1 MVNDRGLTG
10 FDGDGRQAEAS
21 KLLRFLPSIYEQD
34 PFIGRFLRIFE
45 DIHDPLQAIA
55 STLPQYFDPAIAPRE
70 LGAFIGSWVGSE
82 REGDTARLSD
92 SRWGRLARESVWLH
106 RWRGTKR
113 GLRRALEIAT
123 GFTPMITDF
132 ADGLVLSGDASLGVN
147 TSLGSGAPRRV
158 VVTFDC
164 EPDLVDSGVVD
175 AIIRRHKPAHVTHE
189 VTFNASRSN

>member
-1 MVNDRGLTG
+1 
-10 FDGDGRQAEAS
+10 
-21 KLLRFLPSIYEQD
+21 
-34 PFIGRFLRIFE
+34 
-45 DIHDPLQAIA
+45 
-55 STLPQYFDPAIAPRE
+55 
-70 LGAFIGSWVGSE
+70 
-82 REGDTARLSD
+82 
-92 SRWGRLARESVWLH
+92 
-106 RWRGTKR
+106 
-113 GLRRALEIAT
+113 
-123 GFTPMITDF
+123 MITDF